1 MASNVFEGAR
11 RISWT
16 ITAIIIVI
24 IMFEL
29 YEWFYC
35 VPEKLAYYSG
45 DAPEWTT
52 CSSLVSVFE
61 TPFWF
66 LLGLWVFTWTI
77 GWIVRGFF
85 RGIPRGQDKKE

>member
-1 MASNVFEGAR
+1 MASNVFEGGR

-24 IMFEL
+24 TMFEL

-35 VPEKLAYYSG
+35 VPEKFPYDYG
-45 DAPEWTT
+45 DAPGIT
-52 CSSLVSVFE
+52 CSLVSVFE

-77 GWIVRGFF
+77 GWIVRGF
-85 RGIPRGQDKKE
+85 RGIPRGQDQKE